1 MMKAFKE
8 IFEGLNSAYGQYI
21 PSTVHSSNGKQKGRP
36 FTVKKPVIDVLWENH
51 LKGKE
56 PALGIIP
63 INEKNLCRWGCID
76 IDQYDFNHK
85 KFIKKIKQKKLPLVV
100 CRSKSGG
107 AHVFLFVSE
116 WIEAAAMR
124 EKLKVMAA
132 TLGYSE
138 CEIFPKQ
145 EYLLIERG
153 DTGSFLNLPYHGGDN
168 TTRYAFKDDGDAA
181 NLKEFIELHSKYK
194 LTKEKFENLTI
205 ESEKEQN
212 IKDGPPCLQTLC
224 KEGFPEGTR
233 NNGLYNIGVYLKK
246 ANPDTWQTDLAT
258 YNTKF
263 MKPPLSPQQVMTTIS
278 SLNKKDYQYK
288 CKDQPICNYCD
299 SLTCQTRK
307 FGIGNGTLMPDISN
321 LRKFTS
327 DPPRWFVN
335 VGGETVDVKTNELR
349 TFDLFDEAC
358 MDQIS
363 IKLPN
368 VSKPI
373 WGKVISNLMKAVEEI
388 EAPETLKYKKQLEE
402 HLENFTTDRA
412 AGKQKTD
419 INRGVSWTDE
429 GKTYFKFKDFWKY
442 LQNTRTWDM
451 ERNKTLTKIG
461 EYFDANIKDQISIA
475 AKDVKVVSIKAFS
488 TSKEKDEPP
497 KLERPPFVK

>member
-1 MMKAFKE
+1 MKAFKE

-36 FTVKKPVIDVLWENH
+36 FTVKKPVIDLLWENH

-475 AKDVKVVSIKAFS
+475 GKDVKVVSLKAFS

>member
-1 MMKAFKE
+1 MKAFKE

-36 FTVKKPVIDVLWENH
+36 FTVKKPVIDLLWENH

-168 TTRYAFKDDGDAA
+168 TTRYAFLENGDAA
-181 NLKEFIELHSKYK
+181 SLNGFIGLYERNK

-205 ESEKEQN
+205 ESENEQN
-212 IKDGPPCLQTLC
+212 IKDGPPCLQILC

-429 GKTYFKFKDFWKY
+429 GRTYFKFKDFWKY

-475 AKDVKVVSIKAFS
+475 GKDVKVVSLKAFS

>member
-36 FTVKKPVIDVLWENH
+36 FTVKKPVIDILWENH

-63 INEKNLCRWGCID
+63 INENNLCRWGCID

-205 ESEKEQN
+205 ESENEQN

-475 AKDVKVVSIKAFS
+475 GKDVKVVSLKAFS

>member
-1 MMKAFKE
+1 MKAFKE

-36 FTVKKPVIDVLWENH
+36 FTVKKPVIDLLWENH

-429 GKTYFKFKDFWKY
+429 GRTYFKFKDFWKY

-475 AKDVKVVSIKAFS
+475 GKDVKVVSLKAFS

>member
-181 NLKEFIELHSKYK
+181 NLKEFIELHNKYK

-224 KEGFPEGTR
+224 REGFPEGTR

-475 AKDVKVVSIKAFS
+475 GKDVKVVSLKAFS

>member
-132 TLGYSE
+132 ALGYSE

-224 KEGFPEGTR
+224 REGFPEGTR

-278 SLNKKDYQYK
+278 SLNKKDYQFK

>member
-1 MMKAFKE
+1 MKAFKE

-36 FTVKKPVIDVLWENH
+36 FTVKKPVIDLLWENH

-205 ESEKEQN
+205 ESEKEQK

-429 GKTYFKFKDFWKY
+429 GRTYFKFKDFWKY

-475 AKDVKVVSIKAFS
+475 GKDVKVVSLKAFS

>member
-1 MMKAFKE
+1 MMKKFKE

-36 FTVKKPVIDVLWENH
+36 FTVKKPVIDLLWENH

-168 TTRYAFKDDGDAA
+168 TTRYAFLENGDAA
-181 NLKEFIELHSKYK
+181 SLRGFIGLYERNK

-205 ESEKEQN
+205 ESENEQN
-212 IKDGPPCLQTLC
+212 IKDGPPCLQILC

-429 GKTYFKFKDFWKY
+429 GRTYFKFKDFWKY

-475 AKDVKVVSIKAFS
+475 GKDVKVVSLKAFS

>member
-36 FTVKKPVIDVLWENH
+36 FTVKKPVIDLLWENH

-168 TTRYAFKDDGDAA
+168 TTRYAFLENGDAA
-181 NLKEFIELHSKYK
+181 SLNGFIGLYERNK

-205 ESEKEQN
+205 ESENEQN
-212 IKDGPPCLQTLC
+212 IKDGPPCLQILC

-429 GKTYFKFKDFWKY
+429 GRTYFKFKDFWKY

-475 AKDVKVVSIKAFS
+475 GKDVKVVSLKAFS

>member
-36 FTVKKPVIDVLWENH
+36 FTVKKPVIDLLWENH

-132 TLGYSE
+132 ALGYSE

-181 NLKEFIELHSKYK
+181 NLKEFLELHSKYK

-475 AKDVKVVSIKAFS
+475 GKDVKVVSLKAFS

>member
-36 FTVKKPVIDVLWENH
+36 FTVKKPVIDLLWENH

-153 DTGSFLNLPYHGGDN
+153 DTGSFLNLPYHRGDN

-181 NLKEFIELHSKYK
+181 NLKEFIELHNKYK

-475 AKDVKVVSIKAFS
+475 GKDVKVVSLKAFS

>member
-1 MMKAFKE
+1 MKAFKE

-36 FTVKKPVIDVLWENH
+36 FTVKKPVIDLLWENH

-168 TTRYAFKDDGDAA
+168 TTRYAFLENGDAA
-181 NLKEFIELHSKYK
+181 SLNGFIGLYERNK

-205 ESEKEQN
+205 ESENEQN
-212 IKDGPPCLQTLC
+212 IKDGPPCLQILC

-373 WGKVISNLMKAVEEI
+373 WGKIISNLMKAVEEI

-429 GKTYFKFKDFWKY
+429 GRTYFKFKDFWKY

-475 AKDVKVVSIKAFS
+475 GKDVKVVSLKAFS

>member
-1 MMKAFKE
+1 MKAFKE

-36 FTVKKPVIDVLWENH
+36 FTVKKPVIDLLWENH

-442 LQNTRTWDM
+442 LQNTRTWTM

-461 EYFDANIKDQISIA
+461 EYFDANIKDQISITG
-475 AKDVKVVSIKAFS
+475 KDVKVVSIKSFS
-488 TSKEKDEPP
+488 AEKNKDEPP
-497 KLERPPFVK
+497 ELERPPLVK

>member
-1 MMKAFKE
+1 MKAFKE

-168 TTRYAFKDDGDAA
+168 TTRYAFLENGDAA
-181 NLKEFIELHSKYK
+181 SLRGFIGLYERNK

-205 ESEKEQN
+205 ESENEQN
-212 IKDGPPCLQTLC
+212 IKDGPPCLQILC

-429 GKTYFKFKDFWKY
+429 GRTYFKFKDFWKY

-475 AKDVKVVSIKAFS
+475 GKDVKVVSLKAF
-488 TSKEKDEPP
+488 TTDKEKDEPP
-497 KLERPPFVK
+497 AIERPPFVK

>member
-1 MMKAFKE
+1 MDTAQKLHD
-8 IFEGLNSAYGQYI
+8 IFYGSSRAHGSFIVNNTSVGQKKQGTAKTIKTMGSSVKHWKDHIDGVRGLGVV
-21 PSTVHSSNGKQKGRP
+21 P
-36 FTVKKPVIDVLWENH
+36 IDEENH
-51 LKGKE
+51 VK
-56 PALGIIP
+56 
-63 INEKNLCRWGCID
+63 WGAID
-76 IDQYDFNHK
+76 IDTYSLD
-85 KFIKKIKQKKLPLVV
+85 IKKLVLKIEEFKLPLVV

-107 AHVFLFVSE
+107 AHVYCFLKDK
-116 WIEAAAMR
+116 APAGDMQDKLR
-124 EKLKVMAA
+124 EISAG
-132 TLGYSE
+132 LGYGGV
-138 CEIFPKQ
+138 EIFPKQ
-145 EYLLIERG
+145 REVLVDRG
-153 DTGSFLNLPYHGGDN
+153 DIGSWLNMPYFEGDESL
-168 TTRYAFKDDGDAA
+168 RYAYDSKGDA
-181 NLKEFIELHSKYK
+181 LTVSEFIEFVEKRSLDYEK
-194 LTKEKFENLTI
+194 LIDLEVPTLDD
-205 ESEKEQN
+205 
-212 IKDGPPCLQTLC
+212 IKDGPPCLQILC

-429 GKTYFKFKDFWKY
+429 GRTYFKFKDFWKY

-475 AKDVKVVSIKAFS
+475 SKDVKVVSLKAFS

>member
-1 MMKAFKE
+1 MKAFKE

-36 FTVKKPVIDVLWENH
+36 FTVKKPVIDLLWENH

>member
-36 FTVKKPVIDVLWENH
+36 FTVKKPVIDLLWENH

-475 AKDVKVVSIKAFS
+475 GKDVKVVSLKAFS
-488 TSKEKDEPP
+488 TSREKDEPP

>member
-36 FTVKKPVIDVLWENH
+36 FTVKKPVIDVPWENH

-132 TLGYSE
+132 ALGYSE

-224 KEGFPEGTR
+224 REGFPEGTR

>member
-36 FTVKKPVIDVLWENH
+36 FTVKKPGIDLLWENH

-132 TLGYSE
+132 ALGYSE

-475 AKDVKVVSIKAFS
+475 GKDVKVVSLKAFS

>member
-1 MMKAFKE
+1 MKAFKE

-36 FTVKKPVIDVLWENH
+36 FTVKKPVIDLLWENH

-263 MKPPLSPQQVMTTIS
+263 MKPPLSPQHVMTTIS

-475 AKDVKVVSIKAFS
+475 GKDVKVVSLKAFS

>member
-132 TLGYSE
+132 ALGYSE

-224 KEGFPEGTR
+224 REGFPEGTR

>member
-36 FTVKKPVIDVLWENH
+36 FTVKKPVIDLLWENH

-475 AKDVKVVSIKAFS
+475 GKDVKVVSLKAFS

>member
-21 PSTVHSSNGKQKGRP
+21 PSPIRSENGKQKGRP
-36 FTVKKPVIDVLWENH
+36 FTVKKPVTDFLWENH

-63 INEKNLCRWGCID
+63 INENNLCRWGCID

-168 TTRYAFKDDGDAA
+168 TTRYAFLENGDAA
-181 NLKEFIELHSKYK
+181 SLEGFIGLHQRNK
-194 LTKEKFENLTI
+194 LTKTLFNSLKI

-263 MKPPLSPQQVMTTIS
+263 MKTIIDIII
-278 SLNKKDYQYK
+278 SLCSY
-288 CKDQPICNYCD
+288 IYC
-299 SLTCQTRK
+299 
-307 FGIGNGTLMPDISN
+307 
-321 LRKFTS
+321 
-327 DPPRWFVN
+327 
-335 VGGETVDVKTNELR
+335 
-349 TFDLFDEAC
+349 
-358 MDQIS
+358 
-363 IKLPN
+363 
-368 VSKPI
+368 
-373 WGKVISNLMKAVEEI
+373 
-388 EAPETLKYKKQLEE
+388 
-402 HLENFTTDRA
+402 
-412 AGKQKTD
+412 
-419 INRGVSWTDE
+419 
-429 GKTYFKFKDFWKY
+429 
-442 LQNTRTWDM
+442 
-451 ERNKTLTKIG
+451 
-461 EYFDANIKDQISIA
+461 
-475 AKDVKVVSIKAFS
+475 
-488 TSKEKDEPP
+488 
-497 KLERPPFVK
+497 